1 MNAASHSVTR
11 LATRGRANLVSG
23 AGRMLRRWESAL
35 IVLAVCLPV
44 PVFAA
49 TGLSIPLPPTVE
61 RLAAALVPWA
71 EEASFEADE
80 SLTLGADGTIVLA
93 SHEVAGIQAEA
104 GTALLTDGGAT
115 PSQAAAE
122 NRAQPGK
129 KGGTEGKGTPADG
142 DPDGTSSG
150 PVGSEPGGGGSGGGG
165 SGGGSSGGG
174 SSGGSSDPVGS
185 VIEQTEPV
193 TAPVVEAVD
202 ETVDDPVGTV
212 GGAVEEAG
220 GAVGGI
226 LPGAGP

>member
-23 AGRMLRRWESAL
+23 AGRMLRRWERAL

-71 EEASFEADE
+71 DAASFEADE
-80 SLTLGADGTIVLA
+80 WLTLGANGTIVLA
-93 SHEVAGIQAEA
+93 SHEVAGVEAEA
-104 GTALLTDGGAT
+104 GAAPLADGGAT
-115 PSQAAAE
+115 RSQAAAE
-122 NRAQPGK
+122 DRTQPGG

-150 PVGSEPGGGGSGGGG
+150 PVGSEPGGGGSG
-165 SGGGSSGGG
+165 
-174 SSGGSSDPVGS
+174 SSGGSSGPVGS
-185 VIEQTEPV
+185 VIEQTEPA

-212 GGAVEEAG
+212 GGV
-220 GAVGGI
+220 VGGI

>member
-23 AGRMLRRWESAL
+23 AGRMLRRWERAL

-49 TGLSIPLPPTVE
+49 TGLSIPLPPSVE

-93 SHEVAGIQAEA
+93 SDEVAGVQAEA
-104 GTALLTDGGAT
+104 GTALLADRGAT
-115 PSQAAAE
+115 RSQAAAE
-122 NRAQPGK
+122 NRAQPGR

-142 DPDGTSSG
+142 DPDGTSSD
-150 PVGSEPGGGGSGGGG
+150 PVGSEGGGGGGSGG
-165 SGGGSSGGG
+165 S

-185 VIEQTEPV
+185 VIEQTEPA

-212 GGAVEEAG
+212 GGV
-220 GAVGGI
+220 VGGI

>member
-23 AGRMLRRWESAL
+23 AGRMLRRWERAL

-71 EEASFEADE
+71 GEASFEADE

-122 NRAQPGK
+122 DRTQPGG
-129 KGGTEGKGTPADG
+129 KGGTEGTGTPADG
-142 DPDGTSSG
+142 DSDGTSSG
-150 PVGSEPGGGGSGGGG
+150 PVGSEPVGSG

-185 VIEQTEPV
+185 VIEQTEPA

-212 GGAVEEAG
+212 GGV
-220 GAVGGI
+220 VGGI